1 MTRNIE
7 VRDPI
12 SGNMVRLSVK
22 GFLRGALVGDKPTVA
37 IVLSSQQEELI
48 GHFEVG
54 PEDAHILSEYIRQE
68 AELASIAQEETQA

>member
-1 MTRNIE
+1 MTRGIE

-22 GFLRGALVGDKPTVA
+22 GFLRGALVGDDPTVA
-37 IVLSSQQEELI
+37 IVLSSRQGELL
-48 GHFEVG
+48 GHFEAD
-54 PEDAHILSEYIRQE
+54 PENAQIFAEYTRQE